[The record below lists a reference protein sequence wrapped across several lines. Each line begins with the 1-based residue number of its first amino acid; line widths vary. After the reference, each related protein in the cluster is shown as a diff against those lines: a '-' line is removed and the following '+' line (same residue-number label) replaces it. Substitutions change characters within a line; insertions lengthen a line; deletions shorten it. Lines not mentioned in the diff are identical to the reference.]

1 MGSDLCLVLTNQI
14 QDVANN
20 LQQVFNVV
28 QRIAVYIDRAMTEVR
43 HCRTI
48 TIRSGISSSKT
59 LNVGE

>member
-48 TIRSGISSSKT
+48 TIRSGISNSKT